1 MSKVYQVSI
10 EVSGQGY
17 VEVEADSAEDARVRV
32 RRSEPRIKFSMFSG
46 IDPTLFNEYPTVTVY
61 DAHEVE
67 QEEPAGGTAVTRAA
81 ATPNPGVLSE

>member
-46 IDPTLFNEYPTVTVY
+46 IDPTLFKN
-61 DAHEVE
+61 
-67 QEEPAGGTAVTRAA
+67 
-81 ATPNPGVLSE
+81 

>member
-32 RRSEPRIKFSMFSG
+32 RRSESARPSRPLWMERWRTAGARYFIPPR
-46 IDPTLFNEYPTVTVY
+46 
-61 DAHEVE
+61 
-67 QEEPAGGTAVTRAA
+67 
-81 ATPNPGVLSE
+81 